1 MLTIIEMNIDSSDRN
16 EVSNKMD
23 EKDAIGK
30 VTGFFLF
37 RGIIAS
43 YNEDKQRDEEN
54 RKNIKKYGKIA
65 MTLGLIALFMS
76 ASCLVSNLTRLDLVG
91 MSYVVMLVIYI
102 LSGIIVALILALY
115 SFVFSVMQVRLNRKS
130 IGIFGI
136 MLSLFDI
143 FLAIGLIVVLVI

>member
-1 MLTIIEMNIDSSDRN
+1 MNIDSSDRN